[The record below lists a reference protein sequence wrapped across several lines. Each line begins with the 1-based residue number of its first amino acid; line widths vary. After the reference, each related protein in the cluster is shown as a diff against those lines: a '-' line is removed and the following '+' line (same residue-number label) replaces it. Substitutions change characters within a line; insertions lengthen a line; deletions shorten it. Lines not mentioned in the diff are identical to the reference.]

1 MEYRVIRSSRKTLGM
16 QVGPD
21 GITVRAPYF
30 VTSAQIDRFVRD
42 HAAWAE
48 KRMEQLRRQ
57 SLSVFGAKVM
67 TADQLKRLTYIAKQV
82 IPPRV
87 EHFARLAGAY
97 QRLGRVTIRCQKT
110 RWGSCTAR
118 GDINMNCLLALAPKE
133 VLDYVAAHEV
143 CHLFEM
149 NHSAAFYR
157 LLGRIYPD
165 YGKWNRWLKDNGA
178 ALQAMVPGRR

>member
-21 GITVRAPYF
+21 GVTVRAPYF

-48 KRMEQLRRQ
+48 KRMQQMRQ
-57 SLSVFGAKVM
+57 QSPAAGVKVM
-67 TADQLKRLTYIAKQV
+67 TADQLKRLTYIAKQI

-97 QRLGRVTIRCQKT
+97 PRLGKVTIRCQKT

-118 GDINMNCLLALAPKE
+118 GDISMNCLLALAPKE

-149 NHSAAFYR
+149 NHSAAFYSR
-157 LLGRIYPD
+157 LGRIYPE
-165 YGKWNRWLKDNGA
+165 YNKWDRWLKKNGA
-178 ALQAMVPGRR
+178 SLQAMVPRK